1 MDETR
6 QNQPDIWRFSPRNII
21 FKRLA
26 ANNNRGFEMT
36 KSYSAI
42 LILILLLTG
51 TAASQSTGELGSYT
65 TGSGLMGQVVDAS
78 GSGISGAGIWIIGG
92 EGQAVNTATNATGYY
107 GMSVTPGNYTIASE
121 LSGYSFTSSPVQVW
135 SGAVSMVPRITGY
148 AADSVPPTSMAPTA
162 PAATTGFYQYGLPYA
177 QGSVGW
183 VQGRVTDRSGIGIPY
198 ASIAV
203 DGFMSASATD
213 ENGNYRIALSPGM
226 HRIDP
231 MSPGYGIPPRAALI
245 TSGQTTNLDIT
256 ARMMSALGKNKNYY

>member
-1 MDETR
+1 M
-6 QNQPDIWRFSPRNII
+6 
-21 FKRLA
+21 
-26 ANNNRGFEMT
+26 M
-36 KSYSAI
+36 KSYLAI

-51 TAASQSTGELGSYT
+51 TAASQSMGELGSYT

-78 GSGISGAGIWIIGG
+78 GSSISGAGIWIIGG
-92 EGQAVNTATNATGYY
+92 EGQANNTATNATGYY
-107 GMSVTPGNYTIASE
+107 GMSVTPGNYTITAE
-121 LSGYSFTSSPVQVW
+121 LPGYSFTSSAGQVW
-135 SGAVSMVPRITGY
+135 GGAVSLIPRITGY
-148 AADSVPPTSMAPTA
+148 AAGSVPSASIAPTA
-162 PAATTGFYQYGLPYA
+162 NTGFYQYGLPYA

-183 VQGRVTDRSGIGIPY
+183 VQGRVTDRSGNGIPY

-203 DGFMSASATD
+203 DGFMSSGATD

-256 ARMMSALGKNKNYY
+256 AIRMSALGKNKNY